1 MSIVAY
7 IAVMAVTTYLIRA
20 VPFVAIRRK
29 IKSRFINSVLY
40 YIPYAVLSAMT
51 FPAVFYAT
59 GDLLSS
65 SIGTAVAL
73 ILAFFNVPLII
84 VALSSSLSAFIVMW
98 ISGAV
103 VWT

>member
-7 IAVMAVTTYLIRA
+7 IAVMAVTTYLIRVIPFAA
-20 VPFVAIRRK
+20 VRGK
-29 IKSRFINSVLY
+29 IKSKFINSVLY

-59 GDLLSS
+59 GDILSAS
-65 SIGTAVAL
+65 VGTAVAL

-98 ISGAV
+98 ISGVAV
-103 VWT
+103 